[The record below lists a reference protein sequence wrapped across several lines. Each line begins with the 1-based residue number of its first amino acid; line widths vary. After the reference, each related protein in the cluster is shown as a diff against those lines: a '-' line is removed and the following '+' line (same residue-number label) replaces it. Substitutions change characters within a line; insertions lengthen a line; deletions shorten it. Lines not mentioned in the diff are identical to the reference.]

1 MTAWEWAGL
10 VVCVGLC
17 AYLGTALLRPDLF
30 D

>member
-1 MTAWEWAGL
+1 VSAWDWVGL

-17 AYLGTALLRPDLF
+17 AYLGIALLRPDLF